1 MELLVR
7 LSGDETFNN
16 PLSVLLEVVKSEL
29 EQFKLAMISSHKLSP
44 ASFQVTGFCS
54 DQSCPIYTAEEM
66 LNGSSSFPVLQGE
79 FIENWKTHSV
89 PQQISCA
96 NCPDLFQG
104 ELKYFGEALVIPIW
118 VRGSVSRW
126 IVLVDYQS
134 DSVNPATYMKI
145 EPDLSKLSLLLNY
158 ALTNILRTEQ
168 KRQLDKA
175 RRWIDEELH
184 EISRL
189 QSLLLPQDDLQIK
202 GTKVAFTF
210 KAFKQAGGDYLDL
223 FQLPS
228 PVDNHSTDGSE
239 AIRWGGIIADVTGH
253 GPSAAVE
260 AAMLD
265 AILRTFPGH
274 DNSTPAEAASYLNKN
289 FFTRRDRGKFVTA
302 MMFSYRSDT
311 GILRYVSAGHPNGY
325 VKRGA
330 EVIVLDQ
337 SKGIPI
343 GVTHDYEWEYHEFH
357 LQKGDIL
364 FVYTD
369 VVLETRNSDKE
380 EFGAERL
387 VATIG
392 DAPNCPDEL
401 VKHVEKSLF
410 DFNGQSELMDD
421 LTLSAIMLL

>member
-7 LSGDETFNN
+7 LSADETFSN
-16 PLSVLLEVVKSEL
+16 PLSVLLEVVKSEI
-29 EQFKLAMISSHKLSP
+29 EHFKFAMISSHKLSP

-54 DQSCPIYTAEEM
+54 DQSCPVYTAEEM
-66 LNGSSSFPVLQGE
+66 LNGSSSFPILQGE
-79 FIENWKTHSV
+79 FIESWKTHSE

-118 VRGSVSRW
+118 VRGGVSRW

-134 DSVNPATYMKI
+134 NSVDPITYIKV
-145 EPDLSKLSLLLNY
+145 EPDLAKLSLLLNY

-175 RRWIDEELH
+175 RHWIDEELQ

-189 QSLLLPQDDLQIK
+189 QSLLLPQDNIQIK
-202 GTKVAFTF
+202 GAKVAFTF

-228 PVDNHSTDGSE
+228 PKVESMVNASE
-239 AIRWGGIIADVTGH
+239 IIRWGGIIADVTGH

-325 VKRGA
+325 IKRGK
-330 EVIVLDQ
+330 EVIVLDK
-337 SKGIPI
+337 SRGIPI
-343 GVTHDYEWEYHEFH
+343 GVTQDYVWEYQEFE
-357 LQKGDIL
+357 LQKNDIL

-369 VVLETRNSDKE
+369 VVLETRDSNKQ
-380 EFGAERL
+380 EFGVERL
-387 VATIG
+387 VATIAQ
-392 DAPNCPDEL
+392 APNCPDKL
-401 VKHVEKSLF
+401 VERVEKALF

>member
-7 LSGDETFNN
+7 LSNDETFNN
-16 PLSVLLEVVKSEL
+16 PLSVLLEVVKLEL

-44 ASFQVTGFCS
+44 ANFQVTGFCS
-54 DQSCPIYTAEEM
+54 GQSCPVYTAEEM
-66 LNGSSSFPVLQGE
+66 LNGSFSFPVLEGK
-79 FIENWKTHSV
+79 FIESWKTHSR
-89 PQQISCA
+89 PQKISCA

-118 VRGSVSRW
+118 IRGKVSRW
-126 IVLVDYQS
+126 IVLVDFES
-134 DSVNPATYMKI
+134 EFVDSETYIKT
-145 EPDLSKLSLLLNY
+145 EPDLTKLSLLLNY

-175 RRWIDEELH
+175 RLWIDEELD

-189 QSLLLPQDDLQIK
+189 QSLLLPHDDIK
-202 GTKVAFTF
+202 IEGTEVAFTF

-228 PVDNHSTDGSE
+228 PIENKSNDGSK
-239 AIRWGGIIADVTGH
+239 ITRWGGIIADVTGH

-265 AILRTFPGH
+265 AILRTYKGH
-274 DNSTPAEAASYLNKN
+274 DDSTPAEAASYLNKN

-311 GILRYVSAGHPNGY
+311 SLLRYVSAGHPNGY
-325 VKRGA
+325 VKRNS

-343 GVTHDYEWEYHEFH
+343 GIKQDYQWEYQEFN

-369 VVLETRNSDKE
+369 VVLETRNTNKE

-387 VATIG
+387 SDTIG
-392 DAPNCPDEL
+392 SAPHCPNKL
-401 VKHVEKSLF
+401 VKHVEKALF
-410 DFNGQSELMDD
+410 DFNGQSELTDD